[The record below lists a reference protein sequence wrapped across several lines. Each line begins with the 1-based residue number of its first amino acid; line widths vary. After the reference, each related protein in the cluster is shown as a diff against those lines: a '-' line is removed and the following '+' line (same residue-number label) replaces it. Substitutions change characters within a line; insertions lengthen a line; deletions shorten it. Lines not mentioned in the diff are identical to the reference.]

1 MNKAEFIREIAF
13 KADLSLKDAQKA
25 FDSMVEVVASTL
37 KKGDKIILAGF
48 GTFELRQKQER
59 LGVNPRTG
67 ERVLIEAQNT
77 PVLRFGDMFKDYFN

>member
-67 ERVLIEAQNT
+67 ERVLIEAQST

>member
-48 GTFELRQKQER
+48 GTFELRQKKKDWASIPRRER
-59 LGVNPRTG
+59 
-67 ERVLIEAQNT
+67 E
-77 PVLRFGDMFKDYFN
+77 F

>member
-48 GTFELRQKQER
+48 GTFELRQKKER
-59 LGVNPRTG
+59 WGVNPKTG
-67 ERVLIEAQNT
+67 ERVLINPQNA

>member
-59 LGVNPRTG
+59 LGVNPMTG

>member
-13 KADLSLKDAQKA
+13 KADLSLKDAQRA
-25 FDSMVEVVASTL
+25 FDSMVEVVASAL

>member
-13 KADLSLKDAQKA
+13 KADLSLKDAQRA

-77 PVLRFGDMFKDYFN
+77 PVFRFGDMFKDYFN

>member
-13 KADLSLKDAQKA
+13 KADLSLKDAQRA

-67 ERVLIEAQNT
+67 ERVLIESQNT